1 VAVADTKQLACAAA
15 LTYARREALELAG
28 VSIRAVTSIRDVMT
42 DDDTTSR
49 FEAKIDQVA
58 SGLVKTVEKNLESS
72 YDEESGAIRCLVNAR
87 FEVEKSK
94 LLDALLQ
101 GERQAATK
109 GTSSIDIGGDWITTF
124 RRRVRSGP
132 PSEPH

>member
-1 VAVADTKQLACAAA
+1 MDQFGRVFSIPFFSFLVACLLCGAARANGVFAGRGVAVADTKQLACAAA

-58 SGLVKTVEKNLESS
+58 SGLVKTVEKKLESS

-94 LLDALLQ
+94 LPN
-101 GERQAATK
+101 
-109 GTSSIDIGGDWITTF
+109 S
-124 RRRVRSGP
+124 
-132 PSEPH
+132 